1 MIEYSLNGAWG
12 KEVPSDEL
20 AKVLENFGVTLTVEQ
35 RKDGLSN
42 VKICIDDE
50 KILQP
55 EQKKENAWQK
65 FLGKISKKSSK

>member
-12 KEVPSDEL
+12 KTIPSEEL
-20 AKVLENFGVTLTVEQ
+20 AKALSDFGVSVDVEL

-55 EQKKENAWQK
+55 EKKAENIWQRFCRK
-65 FLGKISKKSSK
+65 IFGKV